1 MIVQLISTADPELFK
16 IGIMIGGLPVDDDR
30 KNLKVTKVRHV
41 IGTLGRLVALIKEE
55 SLDLS
60 QIELVVLDEADKLIS
75 VKNSE

>member
-1 MIVQLISTADPELFK
+1 MMIE
-16 IGIMIGGLPVDDDR
+16 